1 MFIGSDT
8 SVATFLESPKQ
19 HRLKPLTDMLCI
31 LPFYQGYQ
39 FWTTTDE
46 DGYFVITNV
55 RAGSYNLYGLVHGFI
70 GDYKYEVVITIT
82 EGSI

>member
-1 MFIGSDT
+1 MDANQFI
-8 SVATFLESPKQ
+8 A
-19 HRLKPLTDMLCI
+19 LTVM

-46 DGYFVITNV
+46 DGYFVIENI
-55 RAGSYNLYGLVHGFI
+55 RAGSYSLYALVPGFI

-82 EGSI
+82 EGSIK